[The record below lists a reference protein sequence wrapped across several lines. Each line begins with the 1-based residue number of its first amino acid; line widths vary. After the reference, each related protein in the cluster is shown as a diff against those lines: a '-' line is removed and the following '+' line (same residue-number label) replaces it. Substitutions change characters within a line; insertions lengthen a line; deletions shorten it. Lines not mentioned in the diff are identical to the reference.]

1 MARLFGTD
9 GVRGVAGRDLTP
21 ELALS
26 LGRALGRRLTGPAG
40 PPPGI
45 RPVVVVGRDSR
56 LSGDFLQGALMAGV
70 MAAGCDVLDVGIL
83 PTPAVS
89 WLTASTDAAAGCMVS
104 ASHNPV
110 PDNGI
115 KVFGADGRK
124 LSDADEQA
132 IEEAVLGLAPSP
144 LDWPVGEAVGRR
156 ADYAAPAVAR
166 YREHLAAAGPDDLR
180 GWRLVVDAGHGA
192 AAGILSGVLRDIGA
206 DVLAVADE
214 PDGRR
219 INVECGATAPAVA
232 ARAVL
237 RHGAR
242 LGLSLD
248 GDADRLIAIDE
259 CGGVVDGDGV
269 LAILA
274 EDLLAEGRLNG
285 RCVVATTMSN
295 GGLGRFLRGLG
306 VSLVRTPV
314 GDRYVAQAMAE
325 GGYSLG
331 GEQSGHV
338 LLPHLAPTG
347 DGELT
352 AMVLLK
358 VVQARGQALSGLAQR
373 VERLPQRLVNL
384 PLDPAMR
391 LTWQTPRVEEAMV
404 LAQDLLGEDGR
415 LVVRPSGTEPLLRV
429 MAEGDSE
436 AAVSAAIACIGEAL
450 VGTPA

>member
-1 MARLFGTD
+1 LGQLFGTD

-26 LGRALGRRLTGPAG
+26 LGRALGRRLADGRTGP
-40 PPPGI
+40 PTSHPTVI
-45 RPVVVVGRDSR
+45 VGRDSR
-56 LSGDFLQGALMAGV
+56 LSGDLLQGAIMAGL
-70 MAAGCDVLDVGIL
+70 MAAGCDVVDVGIL

-89 WLTASTDAAAGCMVS
+89 WLTASGPAAAGCMIS

-124 LSDADEQA
+124 LSDADEEA
-132 IEEAVLGLAPSP
+132 IEAVVLGSVPAPAE
-144 LDWPVGEAVGRR
+144 WPTGEGVGRR
-156 ADYAAPAVAR
+156 VDEAQAAVSR
-166 YREHLAAAGPDDLR
+166 YREHLAAAGPSDLT

-192 AAGILSGVLRDIGA
+192 AAGILSGVLRDLGA
-206 DVLAVADE
+206 EVVALSDV

-219 INVECGATAPAVA
+219 INVECGATAPWLAAQAVA
-232 ARAVL
+232 AS
-237 RHGAR
+237 GAHA
-242 LGLSLD
+242 GLTLD
-248 GDADRLIAIDE
+248 GDADRLIAVDE
-259 CGGVVDGDGV
+259 RGTVVDGDGV
-269 LAILA
+269 LAVLA
-274 EDLLAEGRLNG
+274 ESLLAQGLLNG
-285 RCVVATTMSN
+285 GRVVAPTKSN
-295 GGLGRFLRGLG
+295 GGLARFLRVLGLE
-306 VSLVRTPV
+306 LERTPV

-325 GGYSLG
+325 GGYALG

-358 VVQARGQALSGLAQR
+358 IVCERGQTLSALAGR

-391 LTWQTPRVEEAMV
+391 SAWQTPRVDEAMA
-404 LAQDLLGEDGR
+404 LARSLLGPDGR

-429 MAEGDSE
+429 MAEGESTE
-436 AAVSAAIACIGEAL
+436 AVETAIACIGEAL
-450 VGTPA
+450 VAAPA